1 MKPLSRLQKSTI
13 CQIARRAFDK
23 LTASNKITGITF
35 DDWRREECE
44 RATGLPGLRACGNDH
59 YSVLASHF
67 ESLSGEDGRALN
79 HLLADATNKRRQL
92 EHVLLATLKGA
103 ELPITFAERIAQD
116 KFKCGVMDASDEH
129 LRAILITCKARI
141 AARRRKGVRSL
152 NSQPSTLS

>member
-1 MKPLSRLQKSTI
+1 MKPLSHLQKSTI
-13 CQIARRAFDK
+13 CQIARRTFDK

-35 DDWRREECE
+35 DDWRRDECE
-44 RATGLPGLRACGNDH
+44 RATGLPGLRECGNDH

-103 ELPITFAERIAQD
+103 ELPIIYAERIAQD
-116 KFKCGVMDASDEH
+116 KFQCGVMNTSDAQ
-129 LRAILITCKARI
+129 LRFVLITVKAR
-141 AARRRKGVRSL
+141 AGSRLKKQMERHAC
-152 NSQPSTLS
+152 